1 VQNSGMRFPF
11 CNPYNSSEHHALTVT
26 FMAGHTK
33 VARFMAH
40 HGEMGILR
48 RFKDLN
54 FKNLL
59 YLQAELVELEKE
71 LEYLSGADSA
81 AIGSP
86 RASYEKH
93 WPLLRESKS
102 DGSGEQWAKFLQIRN
117 TLDQYSTSPLDPHF
131 SPARLACPVVRV

>member
-1 VQNSGMRFPF
+1 
-11 CNPYNSSEHHALTVT
+11 
-26 FMAGHTK
+26 MAGHTK

-71 LEYLSGADSA
+71 LEDLSRADNA
-81 AIGSP
+81 AIDSP
-86 RASYEKH
+86 RASYQKH

-102 DGSGEQWAKFLQIRN
+102 DGSGDQWAKVLQIRK
-117 TLDQYSTSPLDPHF
+117 TLKQYSTSLLDPRS
-131 SPARLACPVVRV
+131 SPAGHICLLVRI